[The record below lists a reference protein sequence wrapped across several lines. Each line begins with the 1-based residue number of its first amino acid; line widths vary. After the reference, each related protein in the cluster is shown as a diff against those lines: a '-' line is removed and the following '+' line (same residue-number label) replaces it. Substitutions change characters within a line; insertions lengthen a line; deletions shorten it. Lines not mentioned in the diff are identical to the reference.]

1 MQSYNVDAMRVA
13 YLRITPAAGFVL
25 ALFVTSALQ
34 AQTVPV
40 PRPFPGSS
48 TPSSPSAPP
57 PATAGRG
64 SQPAPQAPPATAA
77 PTQERQPAQT
87 PAADRGSQAP
97 VLPSTVPVY
106 PTAEYLESFD
116 AGAGQ
121 RYYLYGTNL
130 PYADL
135 VAYYRTAL
143 KNGGREL
150 YKTPGMWQFDL
161 GRFQDNMAYPPS
173 IVVKDY
179 FSENSPGYL
188 FVNGTTE
195 TRYRSIIQIVP
206 PGPGK

>member
-1 MQSYNVDAMRVA
+1 MRVA
-13 YLRITPAAGFVL
+13 YRWIAPAAGLVAALL
-25 ALFVTSALQ
+25 AVTALGARQ
-34 AQTVPV
+34 AVPV
-40 PRPFPGSS
+40 PQPFPGSS

-57 PATAGRG
+57 PAPAGRG
-64 SQPAPQAPPATAA
+64 SQQAPQAPPTTAT
-77 PTQERQPAQT
+77 PSQESQPAQ
-87 PAADRGSQAP
+87 PSAASRGSQAP

-106 PTAEYLESFD
+106 PAAEYLDSFD
-116 AGAGQ
+116 AGSGQ

-135 VAYYRTAL
+135 VAYYRTVL

-161 GRFQDNMAYPPS
+161 GRFQDDMAYPPS

-188 FVNGTTE
+188 FADGTSE
-195 TRYRSIIQIVP
+195 KRYRTIIQIVP

>member
-1 MQSYNVDAMRVA
+1 MNVA
-13 YLRITPAAGFVL
+13 YRWSTPTVGLLFALSAAM
-25 ALFVTSALQ
+25 AAH
-34 AQTVPV
+34 AQTIPV
-40 PRPFPGSS
+40 PRPFPGSG
-48 TPSSPSAPP
+48 SPTAPAAP
-57 PATAGRG
+57 AGRNE
-64 SQPAPQAPPATAA
+64 QPAPQAPPATTA
-77 PTQERQPAQT
+77 PAQERQPVQT

>member
-1 MQSYNVDAMRVA
+1 MRVA
-13 YLRITPAAGFVL
+13 YRWIAPAAGLVAALL
-25 ALFVTSALQ
+25 AVTALG
-34 AQTVPV
+34 ARQTVPV
-40 PRPFPGSS
+40 PQPFPGSS

-57 PATAGRG
+57 PAPAGRG
-64 SQPAPQAPPATAA
+64 SQQAPQAPPTPAT
-77 PTQERQPAQT
+77 PSRGSQPAQ
-87 PAADRGSQAP
+87 PSAASRGSQAP

-106 PTAEYLESFD
+106 PAAEYLDSFD
-116 AGAGQ
+116 AGSGQ

-135 VAYYRTAL
+135 VAYYRTVL

-161 GRFQDNMAYPPS
+161 GRFQDDMAYPPS

-188 FVNGTTE
+188 FADGTSE
-195 TRYRSIIQIVP
+195 KRYRTIIQIVP

>member
-1 MQSYNVDAMRVA
+1 MRVA
-13 YLRITPAAGFVL
+13 YRWSAFVAGMGL
-25 ALFVTSALQ
+25 ALTMTTAGQ
-34 AQTVPV
+34 AQTTPV
-40 PRPFPGSS
+40 PRPFPGSG
-48 TPSSPSAPP
+48 SPSAPTAPSGRGNTPPPQTP
-57 PATAGRG
+57 PAT
-64 SQPAPQAPPATAA
+64 SQPPTEPPAT
-77 PTQERQPAQT
+77 P
-87 PAADRGSQAP
+87 PAAGSGSSQAP
-97 VLPSTVPVY
+97 MLPSTVPVY
-106 PTAEYLESFD
+106 PSADYLDSFD

-121 RYYLYGTNL
+121 RYYVYGTNL

-135 VAYYRTAL
+135 VAYYRTVL

-188 FVNGTTE
+188 FVSGTSE
-195 TRYRSIIQIVP
+195 KRYRTIIQIVP

>member
-1 MQSYNVDAMRVA
+1 MRVA
-13 YLRITPAAGFVL
+13 YRWIAPAAGFVA
-25 ALFVTSALQ
+25 ALFAVTALG
-34 AQTVPV
+34 ARQTVPV
-40 PRPFPGSS
+40 PQPFPGSS

-57 PATAGRG
+57 PAPDGRGSQQAPQAPPTPSRG
-64 SQPAPQAPPATAA
+64 SQPAQPSAA
-77 PTQERQPAQT
+77 S
-87 PAADRGSQAP
+87 RGSQAP

-106 PTAEYLESFD
+106 PAAEYLDSFD
-116 AGAGQ
+116 AGSGQ

-135 VAYYRTAL
+135 VAYYRTVL

-161 GRFQDNMAYPPS
+161 GRFQDDMAYPPS

-188 FVNGTTE
+188 FADGTSE
-195 TRYRSIIQIVP
+195 KRYRTIIQIVP